1 MVDIFLLMWY
11 TLTTVKKGDNPKM
24 TNRTYYVEDAMSDAF
39 VTAMERLE
47 EAIPCFL
54 ELVDIDTIYVEC
66 RLEDVGTVERFLAPY
81 V

>member
-1 MVDIFLLMWY
+1 
-11 TLTTVKKGDNPKM
+11 M

-54 ELVDIDTIYVEC
+54 ELVDIDTVYIEC
-66 RLEDVGTVERFLAPY
+66 RLEDVKTVERYLTPY

>member
-1 MVDIFLLMWY
+1 
-11 TLTTVKKGDNPKM
+11 M

-47 EAIPCFL
+47 EVIPCFL
-54 ELVDIDTIYVEC
+54 ELIDIDTIYIEC
-66 RLEDVGTVERFLAPY
+66 RLEDVVTVERYLAPY

>member
-1 MVDIFLLMWY
+1 LVDVVY
-11 TLTTVKKGDNPKM
+11 SNYSKERGNPEM

-39 VTAMERLE
+39 VAAMERLE

-54 ELVDIDTIYVEC
+54 ELVDIDTVYIEC
-66 RLEDVGTVERFLAPY
+66 RLEDVKTVERYLTPY

>member
-1 MVDIFLLMWY
+1 MIDIFWLMWY
-11 TLTTVKKGDNPKM
+11 TLTTVKKGDNPEM

-39 VTAMERLE
+39 ITAMERLE

-54 ELVDIDTIYVEC
+54 ELVDIDTVYIEC
-66 RLEDVGTVERFLAPY
+66 RLEDVKTVEHYLTPY

>member
-1 MVDIFLLMWY
+1 MVDIFQLMWY
-11 TLTTVKKGDNPKM
+11 TLTTVKKGDNPEM

-39 VTAMERLE
+39 ITAMERLE

-54 ELVDIDTIYVEC
+54 ELVDIDTVYIEC
-66 RLEDVGTVERFLAPY
+66 RLEDVKTVEHYLTPY

>member
-1 MVDIFLLMWY
+1 MVDIFWLMWY
-11 TLTTVKKGDNPKM
+11 TLTTVKKGDNPEM

-39 VTAMERLE
+39 VVAMGRLE

-54 ELVDIDTIYVEC
+54 ELVDIDTVYIEC
-66 RLEDVGTVERFLAPY
+66 RLEDVKTVERYLTPY